1 MVLETTIKKEETEI
15 SFTDFDFQVL
25 KICGTNVIQDK
36 VPPNKPII
44 SGLKFINNK
53 ILTNLDKIIYH
64 LSIIKISPNLRLQIS
79 WFVHFY
85 FSKSKNVLLLDIW

>member
-36 VPPNKPII
+36 VPPIKPKI
-44 SGLKFINNK
+44 SGLKFI
-53 ILTNLDKIIYH
+53 I
-64 LSIIKISPNLRLQIS
+64 
-79 WFVHFY
+79 
-85 FSKSKNVLLLDIW
+85 

>member
-15 SFTDFDFQVL
+15 SFTDFDFHVL
-25 KICGTNVIQDK
+25 KIWGTKVIQES

-53 ILTNLDKIIYH
+53 ILTNLDKINYR
-64 LSIIKISPNLRLQIS
+64 LSFIN
-79 WFVHFY
+79 H
-85 FSKSKNVLLLDIW
+85 KNQSQSSATNFIVCPLSFFKVKKCPFTS